1 MALARL
7 RGKVGHMRSFKAGLI
22 TSSLLAPLLVA
33 GLTLAQ
39 AGPAAA
45 GTGSPRHGHQA
56 LFVSKNASPTGS
68 GQLLPLGQV
77 PDHPVRPQG
86 GTGLVGRC
94 GLPRGLPRAGGH
106 QEARGADRPAGD
118 HRRNGCHAEFVVE
131 PPGAGKLTIFAG
143 VVAVSSHV
151 RIQGFTVRNALGE
164 GILAAGVQ
172 GTISDITI
180 KHNVVVHN
188 DLGGGVPPASAYFEC
203 QAQGQVPG
211 DCGEGVHFL
220 SVADSAVNGNFIA
233 GNSGG
238 VLLTDET
245 GPTHNNVI
253 ENNIVTRN
261 ASDCGVTAPGHNPAA
276 LNAAGQRQPA
286 VAGVYDNAIVHNV
299 ITNNGLKGEGAGVL
313 FANAGPG
320 TGSYDNLVAGNFI
333 AGNELSGVTMHAHTL
348 APGQFEDLSGNKI
361 IGNKIGT
368 NNTGGDPLDAPASPQ
383 DMKTTGVLVFS
394 GGIPVRTVIAHN
406 HIFDNKIGIW
416 LSKPVKAFG
425 LGSNSFR
432 HVTTPVSAGH

>member
-1 MALARL
+1 
-7 RGKVGHMRSFKAGLI
+7 MRSLKAGMI
-22 TSSLLAPLLVA
+22 TSALVTPLLVA
-33 GLTLAQ
+33 GAMLAQ
-39 AGPAAA
+39 ASPAAA
-45 GTGSPRHGHQA
+45 GTGSPGHGQRA
-56 LFVSKNASPTGS
+56 LFVSKNANP
-68 GQLLPLGQV
+68 
-77 PDHPVRPQG
+77 
-86 GTGLVGRC
+86 
-94 GLPRGLPRAGGH
+94 A
-106 QEARGADRPAGD
+106 GADRS
-118 HRRNGCHAEFVVE
+118 CHSARYPTIRSALKAARAWSAVVVCPGVYHEQVVIKKPVALIGLRATIDETGVTPKFVVS

-143 VVAVSSHV
+143 VVTVSSNV
-151 RIQGFTVRNALGE
+151 RIQGFTVKNALGE
-164 GILAAGVQ
+164 GILVGGVR
-172 GTISDITI
+172 GTISHITI
-180 KHNVVVHN
+180 THNVVVHN
-188 DLGGGVPPASAYFEC
+188 DLGGGVPPASSYFEC
-203 QAQGQVPG
+203 QAQGQIPG

-220 SVADSAVNGNFIA
+220 SVADSQVSGNFIA

-261 ASDCGVTAPGHNPAA
+261 ASDCGITAPGHNPAA
-276 LNAAGQRQPA
+276 LSKHGRRQPA

-320 TGSYDNLVAGNFI
+320 TASYDNLVAGNYI

-348 APGQFEDLSGNKI
+348 MPGQFEDLSGNKI

-368 NNTGGDPLDAPASPQ
+368 NNTGGDPLDAPASPS

-425 LGSNSFR
+425 LRTNSFH

>member
-1 MALARL
+1 
-7 RGKVGHMRSFKAGLI
+7 MRSFKAGLI
-22 TSSLLAPLLVA
+22 TSSLVTPLLVA
-33 GLTLAQ
+33 GAMLAQ

-45 GTGSPRHGHQA
+45 GTGSPGHGQRA
-56 LFVSKNASPTGS
+56 LFVSKNANPNGS
-68 GQLLPLGQV
+68 GQSCHSARYPTIRSALKAAQAWSAVVVCPGVYHEQV
-77 PDHPVRPQG
+77 VIKKPVALIGLRATIDE
-86 GTGLVGRC
+86 TGVT
-94 GLPRGLPRAGGH
+94 PK
-106 QEARGADRPAGD
+106 
-118 HRRNGCHAEFVVE
+118 FVVE

-180 KHNVVVHN
+180 KHNAVVHN

-203 QAQGQVPG
+203 QAEGQVPG

-220 SVADSAVNGNFIA
+220 SVADSQVSGNFIA

-261 ASDCGVTAPGHNPAA
+261 ASDCGITVPGHNPAA
-276 LNAAGQRQPA
+276 LNKAGQRQPA

-320 TGSYDNLVAGNFI
+320 TASYDNLVAGNFI

-368 NNTGGDPLDAPASPQ
+368 NNTGGDPLDAPASPT

-394 GGIPVRTVIAHN
+394 GGTTVRTVIAHN

-425 LGSNSFR
+425 LGTNSFH
-432 HVTTPVSAGH
+432 HVTRPISAGH

>member
-1 MALARL
+1 
-7 RGKVGHMRSFKAGLI
+7 MRSFKAGLI
-22 TSSLLAPLLVA
+22 TSALVTPLLVA
-33 GLTLAQ
+33 GAMLAQ

-45 GTGSPRHGHQA
+45 GTGSPGHGQRA
-56 LFVSKNASPTGS
+56 LFVSKSANPA
-68 GQLLPLGQV
+68 
-77 PDHPVRPQG
+77 
-86 GTGLVGRC
+86 
-94 GLPRGLPRAGGH
+94 
-106 QEARGADRPAGD
+106 GADRS
-118 HRRNGCHAEFVVE
+118 CHSARYPTIRSALKAARAWSAVVVCPGVYHEQVVIKKPVALIGLRATIDETGVTPKFVVN

-143 VVAVSSHV
+143 VVSVSSNV
-151 RIQGFTVRNALGE
+151 RIQGFTVKNALGE
-164 GILAAGVQ
+164 GILAGGVR
-172 GTISDITI
+172 GTISHITI
-180 KHNVVVHN
+180 THNMVVHN
-188 DLGGGVPPASAYFEC
+188 DLGGGVPPASSYFEC

-220 SVADSAVNGNFIA
+220 SVADSQVSGNFIA

-253 ENNIVTRN
+253 ENNVVTRN
-261 ASDCGVTAPGHNPAA
+261 ASDCGITVPGYNPAA
-276 LNAAGQRQPA
+276 LNKAGQRQPA

-320 TGSYDNLVAGNFI
+320 TASYDNLVAGNFI

-368 NNTGGDPLDAPASPQ
+368 NNTGGDPLDAPASPT

-394 GGIPVRTVIAHN
+394 GGTTVRTVIAHN

-425 LGSNSFR
+425 LGTNSFH
-432 HVTTPVSAGH
+432 HVTRPISAGH

>member
-1 MALARL
+1 
-7 RGKVGHMRSFKAGLI
+7 MRPSKAALI
-22 TSSLLAPLLVA
+22 TSSLLTPLLVA
-33 GLTLAQ
+33 GGMLAA

-45 GTGSPRHGHQA
+45 GTGHGQRV
-56 LFVSKNASPTGS
+56 LFVSKNAGSSGS
-68 GQLLPLGQV
+68 GQSCSTARYKTIGSAVRAAAPWSAVVVCPGSYHEQVVIKKPLSLI
-77 PDHPVRPQG
+77 
-86 GTGLVGRC
+86 GL
-94 GLPRGLPRAGGH
+94 
-106 QEARGADRPAGD
+106 
-118 HRRNGCHAEFVVE
+118 HATINQKGVTPTFVVN
-131 PPGAGKLTIFAG
+131 PPHVGKLTIFAG
-143 VVAVSSHV
+143 VVIVSSHV
-151 RIQGFTVRNALGE
+151 RVQGFTVTNALGE
-164 GILAAGVQ
+164 GILAAGVR

-180 KHNVVVHN
+180 RHNVVVHN

-203 QAQGQVPG
+203 QAQGQIPG

-220 SVADSAVNGNFIA
+220 AVANSEVNGNFIA

-261 ASDCGVTAPGHNPAA
+261 ATDCGVTAPGHNPAA
-276 LNAAGQRQPA
+276 LNAKGQRQPA

-299 ITNNGLKGEGAGVL
+299 ITDNGQKGEGAGVL
-313 FANAGPG
+313 FANAGAG
-320 TGSYDNLVAGNFI
+320 TASYNNLVEGNFI

-348 APGQFEDLSGNKI
+348 MPGQHEYLSGNKV

-368 NNTGGDPLDAPASPQ
+368 NNTGGDPLDFPASPK
-383 DMKTTGVLVFS
+383 DTKTTGVLVFS
-394 GGIPVRTVIAHN
+394 GGTPVWTVIARN

-425 LGSNSFR
+425 LGTNSFH
-432 HVTTPVSAGH
+432 HVRTPVSAGH

>member
-1 MALARL
+1 
-7 RGKVGHMRSFKAGLI
+7 MRSFKAGLI
-22 TSSLLAPLLVA
+22 TSALVTPLLVA
-33 GLTLAQ
+33 GAMLAQ

-45 GTGSPRHGHQA
+45 GTGSPGHGQRA
-56 LFVSKNASPTGS
+56 LFVSKNANP
-68 GQLLPLGQV
+68 
-77 PDHPVRPQG
+77 
-86 GTGLVGRC
+86 
-94 GLPRGLPRAGGH
+94 A
-106 QEARGADRPAGD
+106 GADQS
-118 HRRNGCHAEFVVE
+118 CHSARYPTIRSALKAARAWSAVVVCPGVYHEQVVIKKPVALIGLRATIDETGVTPKFVVN

-143 VVAVSSHV
+143 VVTVSSNV
-151 RIQGFTVRNALGE
+151 RIQGVTVKNALGE
-164 GILAAGVQ
+164 GILAGGVR
-172 GTISDITI
+172 GTISHITI
-180 KHNVVVHN
+180 THNVVVHN
-188 DLGGGVPPASAYFEC
+188 DLGGGVPPASSYFEC

-220 SVADSAVNGNFIA
+220 SVADSQVSGNFIA

-261 ASDCGVTAPGHNPAA
+261 ASDCGVTAPGHNPHA
-276 LNAAGQRQPA
+276 LSTSGRRQPA

-320 TGSYDNLVAGNFI
+320 TASYDNLVAGNYI

-348 APGQFEDLSGNKI
+348 QPGQFEDLSGNKI

-368 NNTGGDPLDAPASPQ
+368 NNTGGDPLDAPASPT

-394 GGIPVRTVIAHN
+394 GGIKVRTVIAHN

-425 LGSNSFR
+425 LGTNSFH